1 MAQQTLRDDVE
12 WKPGTKCDLYD
23 RDNFKWVEGEVIGSF
38 SKDNREWI
46 TVRCGQSERNVF
58 KGDPELRKRALISGD
73 QLKQLQDA
81 ATQIPNIAPILESI
95 LPSSREQGLYAHSDG
110 LLFIFYILSS
120 IMLYILSSIT
130 LYIFYTIF
138 I

>member
-23 RDNFKWVEGEVIGSF
+23 RDTFKWVEAEVIGPF
-38 SKDNREWI
+38 SQDNREWI
-46 TVRCGQSERNVF
+46 KVRYGQSERNVL
-58 KGDPELRKRALISGD
+58 KGDPDLRKRALISGD

-81 ATQIPNIAPILESI
+81 ATQLPNIAPILESI
-95 LPSSREQGLYAHSDG
+95 LPSSSEQGLYAHSDG
-110 LLFIFYILSS
+110 LLYILH
-120 IMLYILSSIT
+120 LHVAVHILTSIT